1 MSYEDGSGDDA
12 TPSPAD
18 GWRIVLIDDESDI
31 REITAITLEDAGY
44 RVSTAADGEQG
55 LAMCRE
61 VAPQI
66 VVTDIRMPKMD
77 GIDVL
82 SALKSER
89 PEVEVIVVTAFG
101 EMDVAIQALRLD
113 ASDFITKPISNDALH
128 LALDR
133 ARERYTD
140 RKRRRDYTELLET
153 AHAQTL
159 RELIRTVTFQENLIE
174 GSMDGI
180 MACDAEENVVIYNRA
195 AEAILGIA
203 KKEALN
209 GARLDRFFP
218 AGEKARLREAV
229 NGGGYG
235 GPHRLSLYETTL
247 LGADRDRI
255 PVQLS
260 AAVLFGEEQET
271 GLVLF
276 LRDLREIRRLERE
289 MADQARILHQD
300 KMMSLGR
307 LAASVV
313 HEINNPLSGILN
325 YLRLMGRMI
334 GRGPLTAERQ
344 EKFAGYLDLVEKET
358 ERCSRIISSL
368 LTFSRKSPPA
378 FGEVDVADVLNRCVL
393 LSQHKLDL
401 SNIRLTA
408 DVDGDLPPIRGDANG
423 LQQCVINLI
432 FNAIDAMPR
441 GGDLTLS
448 GRHDRKADR
457 VEIRVADTGTGI
469 PEPERDHIFEPFHT
483 TKKEGH
489 GVGLGLSTVYG
500 IVQRHGGDIDVESR
514 EGEGTAFTIRLPV
527 QAGREGTAVG

>member
-1 MSYEDGSGDDA
+1 MSPDN
-12 TPSPAD
+12 
-18 GWRIVLIDDESDI
+18 GWHIVLIDDEADI
-31 REITAITLEDAGY
+31 REITSITLADAGY
-44 RVSTAADGEQG
+44 RVDTAADGEAG
-55 LAMCRE
+55 LALCRKSW
-61 VAPQI
+61 PQI

-77 GIDVL
+77 GIEVL
-82 SALKSER
+82 SALKKER

-113 ASDFITKPISNDALH
+113 ASDFITKPIGNDALH

-133 ARERYTD
+133 ARERFTA
-140 RKRRRDYTELLET
+140 RKRRRDYTELLEK
-153 AHAQTL
+153 AHARTL
-159 RELIRTVTFQENLIE
+159 QELIRTVTFRDNLIE

-180 MACDAEENVVIYNRA
+180 VACDADERVVVYNRSA
-195 AEAILGIA
+195 AAILGVPKA
-203 KKEALN
+203 EVLEGMDLN
-209 GARLDRFFP
+209 RFFP
-218 AGEKARLREAV
+218 EGENERLREALAG
-229 NGGGYG
+229 NGFG
-235 GPHRLSLYETTL
+235 GPNHLSLYETTL
-247 LGADRDRI
+247 LGKNGDGI

-260 AAVLFGEEQET
+260 AAALFEDDRET

-432 FNAIDAMPR
+432 FNAIDAMPD

-469 PEPERDHIFEPFHT
+469 PASERDHIFEPFHT